1 MSKTSL
7 WSALSF
13 FLALTLTLWLLM
25 RSMGVELG
33 TAFEQWQQERA
44 TKNIT
49 GSLLLVGILGQWL
62 LSLSRMVFKSKES
75 AWLKIKGLHL
85 ITGALT
91 LIVAFFHAWN
101 LGFGMLFFLML
112 SFIFNSILSSI
123 YTLKSEGVVFNK
135 ANMSYLLP
143 THIVLSVIVTFLSL
157 MHWWLVMTFN

>member
-49 GSLLLVGILGQWL
+49 GAVLLVCILGQWL
-62 LSLSRMVFKSKES
+62 LSLSRVVFKSKEM
-75 AWLKIKGLHL
+75 AWLKIKELHI

-91 LIVAFFHAWN
+91 LMVAFFHAWN

-123 YTLKSEGVVFNK
+123 YTLKTEGVIFNQ

>member
-13 FLALTLTLWLLM
+13 FFALTLTLWLLM
-25 RSMGVELG
+25 RSMGVEFG
-33 TAFEQWQQERA
+33 TSFEQWQQERA

-49 GSLLLVGILGQWL
+49 GSLLLAGILGQWL
-62 LSLSRMVFKSKES
+62 LSLSRMVFKSKER
-75 AWLKIKGLHL
+75 AWLKIKELHL

-123 YTLKSEGVVFNK
+123 YTLKTEGVVFNK